1 MLQFIWFEIKRNLK
15 RKEVI
20 FLTLI
25 LVLCE
30 GALLMQ
36 CNTNSHYEDV
46 FSLQEKRQNLFY
58 NNYPIIDKEKNEEID
73 QKVLQLNKTFAEYT
87 SQKRK
92 HQWKE
97 MLTSLLD
104 MYIFEE
110 EMSYYSLPKEYRD
123 SLPNVEEVKD
133 IVKKMD
139 LFDGSKYEPY
149 MLQLDWMG
157 EYYTKLSYHAEAL
170 KMRYLYSIYDQDIG
184 VLSYSSVN
192 SSTLLIQLMRSVLAV
207 VLPLL
212 VAILFFDDH
221 KYYHEIGVDKSMM
234 VIPKVR
240 RTFIIS
246 KIIANSALVLFVVFV
261 PILLMVCILGIFDHF
276 QYHSYPTVVNEGGI
290 IGTAVSY
297 VRDGGYLLRDSEE
310 LYLGVTRMSENMFS
324 NPNIDLIPM
333 WAVNVLGMAMIIF
346 LIIFYVQINLFCTRL
361 FKNSYVALLCNLL
374 IIAVLVYYAP
384 VESIDALRCLN
395 PMIYKDPFLN
405 IMGTSYYPWL
415 TGMLVIGGY
424 NILLYIA
431 NRILFRFKY
440 YG

>member
-30 GALLMQ
+30 VALMVQ
-36 CNTNSHYEDV
+36 CNTNSRYEDV
-46 FSLQEKRQNLFY
+46 FSFQETRENLFY
-58 NNYPIIDKEKNEEID
+58 NIYPIMDKEKSEEID

-87 SQKRK
+87 SQKRN
-92 HQWKE
+92 HQRKE

-110 EMSYYSLPKEYRD
+110 EMTYYSFPKEFRET
-123 SLPNVEEVKD
+123 LPHVEEVQE
-133 IVKKMD
+133 IVKEMD
-139 LFDGSKYEPY
+139 LFDGSEYEPY
-149 MLQLDWMG
+149 MMQAIWQGD
-157 EYYTKLSYHAEAL
+157 YYSKLAYHREAL
-170 KMRYLYSIYDQDIG
+170 KMRYLYSIYDQDID

-192 SSTLLIQLMRSVLAV
+192 SSTLLIQLMRSVLAI

-221 KYYHEIGVDKSMM
+221 KYYHEIGVDKTMM
-234 VIPKVR
+234 VIPKAR
-240 RTFIIS
+240 RMFILS

-261 PILLMVCILGIFDHF
+261 PILLMTGILGIFDHF
-276 QYHSYPTVVNEGGI
+276 QFHSYPTVVNKGGI
-290 IGTAVSY
+290 FGTAVSY

-310 LYLGVTRMSENMFS
+310 MYLGVTQMSENMFS
-324 NPNIDLIPM
+324 NPNIDIMPM
-333 WAVNVLGMAMIIF
+333 WEVNLLGMVMIIF
-346 LIIFYVQINLFCTRL
+346 LIIFYVQLNLFCTRL
-361 FKNSYVALLCNLL
+361 FKNAYIALLCNLL
-374 IIAVLVYYAP
+374 IIAVLIYYAP
-384 VESIDALRCLN
+384 VESIDALRYLN
-395 PMIYKDPFLN
+395 PMIYKDPFMN

-415 TGMLVIGGY
+415 TGMFVIGGY
-424 NILLYIA
+424 NIVFYIA